1 MIEFR
6 TGDIFDSYAEA
17 LVCPV
22 NCEGVMGK
30 GLAKEFKRIFP
41 ENYSMYRNY
50 CLDKRLNPGHIFV
63 TDRGKDRVPRFIL
76 NFPTKDRW
84 RNKSNLVDIQH
95 GLNALQSHIIG
106 RMIKSVAV
114 PTLGCGLGGLNWID
128 VKPLIQK
135 MSDQM
140 DGRNEVAM
148 TPDHRNECR
157 IIVYE
162 PKGG

>member
-30 GLAKEFKRIFP
+30 GLAKEFKRVFP
-41 ENYSMYRNY
+41 ENYRLYRNY
-50 CLDKRLNPGHIFV
+50 CLDNRLSPGHIFA
-63 TDRGKDRVPRFIL
+63 TDRGRDQVPRFIV
-76 NFPTKDRW
+76 NFPTKNKW
-84 RNKSNLVDIQH
+84 RSKSFNADIKH
-95 GLNALQSHIIG
+95 GLDALQSHILG
-106 RMIKSVAV
+106 RMIKSIAI
-114 PTLGCGLGGLNWID
+114 PALGCGLGGLDWSY
-128 VKPLIQK
+128 VKFLIQT

-140 DGRNEVAM
+140 DERNEVAM
-148 TPDHRNECR
+148 TPEHRNECR

-162 PKGG
+162 PKGA